1 MKIKR
6 RAGLSL
12 LCLSFALLV
21 SACSSSGTL
30 TLKTPKDGSIPQG
43 KVVALKVQAPAD
55 QDSQDAANRMRDDLF
70 GRLVAEGVFK
80 QVVQADQP
88 ADYRLTMNLSG
99 VEEVSQ
105 TARIFL
111 GVLAGSNELKADV
124 TLTDAKSGATVEAFQ
139 VTGASASHPLSS
151 QNGIEDAVR
160 EAAVKTVQAL
170 R

>member
-1 MKIKR
+1 M
-6 RAGLSL
+6 GLV
-12 LCLSFALLV
+12 LLV
-21 SACSSSGTL
+21 LASACSSSGTL
-30 TLKTPKDGSIPQG
+30 AVKTPKAGSLPPG
-43 KVVALKVQAPAD
+43 KVVALTVQAPAD
-55 QDSQDAANRMRDDLF
+55 SDSQDAANRMRNDLF

-80 QVVQADQP
+80 QVVQPGQP
-88 ADYRLTMNLSG
+88 ADYQMTMSLSG

-111 GVLAGSNELKADV
+111 GVFAGSNELKADV
-124 TLTDAKSGATVEAFQ
+124 TLVDTNRAVTVEAFQ
-139 VTGASASHPLSS
+139 VTGQSASHPLSS